1 VRDSKE
7 AEDPEDDDGNE
18 SSDEPEPAGEGGAD
32 VDDRDQAVSGVA
44 ADLEGI
50 VPIVQAEVCDSP
62 SSGGHDGITMDSQ
75 GLTRIPI
82 PSLRPDDPVVRI
94 ILDTCDIYEFRRPVI
109 VFKGAGSGGWTG

>member
-1 VRDSKE
+1 
-7 AEDPEDDDGNE
+7 
-18 SSDEPEPAGEGGAD
+18 
-32 VDDRDQAVSGVA
+32 
-44 ADLEGI
+44 
-50 VPIVQAEVCDSP
+50 
-62 SSGGHDGITMDSQ
+62 MDSQ